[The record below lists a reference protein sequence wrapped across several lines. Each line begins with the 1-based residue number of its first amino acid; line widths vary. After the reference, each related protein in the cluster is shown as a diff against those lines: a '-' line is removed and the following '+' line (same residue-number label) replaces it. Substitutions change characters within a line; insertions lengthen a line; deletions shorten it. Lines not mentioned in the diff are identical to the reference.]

1 MLLKERHILLNNQEL
16 PCLNC
21 DDSKENDRM
30 TTEDPLTLP
39 AKKTPVVSNNAV
51 NLGISLGLA
60 IGSMLANRSGQQNS
74 STLKI
79 PNVNQ
84 LHPFDLRSLNV
95 QDVQNGRSVS
105 LSFEQEERR
114 LNMLRKCSKS
124 TMASPT
130 TSPLTEEPFI
140 SNYYD
145 ASKQSKSS
153 FWDQAIDDNDN
164 MTLEPKAFD
173 NERANAMQEE
183 KEDVLDLHNFQ
194 GASNTGN
201 LSLNFPTA
209 SVMKKLLNGNSLTQ
223 RMAEL
228 EKGGFLKLF
237 NNQFPLS
244 N

>member
-1 MLLKERHILLNNQEL
+1 
-16 PCLNC
+16 
-21 DDSKENDRM
+21 
-30 TTEDPLTLP
+30 
-39 AKKTPVVSNNAV
+39 
-51 NLGISLGLA
+51 
-60 IGSMLANRSGQQNS
+60 
-74 STLKI
+74 
-79 PNVNQ
+79 
-84 LHPFDLRSLNV
+84 
-95 QDVQNGRSVS
+95 
-105 LSFEQEERR
+105 
-114 LNMLRKCSKS
+114 
-124 TMASPT
+124 
-130 TSPLTEEPFI
+130 
-140 SNYYD
+140 
-145 ASKQSKSS
+145 
-153 FWDQAIDDNDN
+153 

-223 RMAEL
+223 KMAEL